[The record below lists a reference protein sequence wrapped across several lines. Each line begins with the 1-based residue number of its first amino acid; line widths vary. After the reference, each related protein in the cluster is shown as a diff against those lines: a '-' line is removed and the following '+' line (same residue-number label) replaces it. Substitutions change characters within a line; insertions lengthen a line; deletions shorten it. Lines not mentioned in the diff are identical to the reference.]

1 MFEPPRR
8 VAIVGGVRIPFARAN
23 TAYVELGNQDMLA
36 AAMKALVDRY
46 NLAGALIGEVAA
58 GAVIK
63 HSRDWNLAR
72 EATLDSGLDPHTPAY
87 DVQRACGTSLTTVAQ
102 LAHRIA
108 LGEIDSAIAGGVDSA
123 SDVPLAYGRKL
134 QRIVLEAARGRSLG
148 ARLAPWLRLRP
159 GHLKPAFSGAAEPR
173 TGLSMGQHCELMVK
187 EWGITR
193 RDQDELAYESHTK
206 AAAAWKE
213 GFFEDL
219 VVPCNGLA
227 IDNNV
232 RADTSPEKL
241 AGLRPAFERD
251 TGTLTA
257 GNSSPL
263 TDGAACVL
271 LASESWARERGLPVL
286 AFFSHYASGAVD
298 YTGIAGSPEGLLLGP
313 TYAVARMLERA
324 RLRLQDFDLYEIHE
338 AFAAQVL
345 CTLKAWE
352 STEYCRT
359 RLGWEQPL
367 GSIDRARMNLR
378 GGSVA
383 LGHPFG
389 ATGARIVAALAK
401 QLAQRGSGR
410 GLISVCTAGG
420 MGVAAILERAA

>member
-1 MFEPPRR
+1 MLEAPRR

-23 TAYVELGNQDMLA
+23 TAYAELGNQDLLA
-36 AAMKALVDRY
+36 AALKALVDRY
-46 NLAGALIGEVAA
+46 NLAGATVGEVAA

-108 LGEIDSAIAGGVDSA
+108 LGEIDSAIAGGADSA
-123 SDVPLAYGRKL
+123 SDVPLAYGRRL
-134 QRIVLEAARGRSLG
+134 QRIVLQAARGRSVG

-159 GHLKPAFSGAAEPR
+159 KHLKPAFSGAAEPR
-173 TGLSMGQHCELMVK
+173 TGLSMGQHCEQMVK
-187 EWGITR
+187 EWGIGR
-193 RDQDELAYESHTK
+193 REQDELACESHSK
-206 AAAAWKE
+206 AAAAWKA
-213 GFFEDL
+213 GFYKDL
-219 VVPCNGLA
+219 VAPCNGLQV
-227 IDNNV
+227 DNNV
-232 RADTSPEKL
+232 RADSSLEKL
-241 AGLRPAFERD
+241 ATLKPAFERE

-271 LASESWARERGLPVL
+271 LASESWAKDRGLPVL
-286 AFFSHYASGAVD
+286 AYFTHYASGAVD
-298 YTGIAGSPEGLLLGP
+298 FTGLAGAPEGLLLGP
-313 TYAVARMLERA
+313 TYAVSRMLERA
-324 RLRLQDFDLYEIHE
+324 RLALQDFDLYEIHE

-352 STEYCRT
+352 SSEYCRK
-359 RLGWEQPL
+359 RLGRNEAL
-367 GSIDRARMNLR
+367 GAIDRAKMNLK
-378 GGSVA
+378 GGTVA

-389 ATGARIVAALAK
+389 ATGARIVAGLAK
-401 QLAQRGSGR
+401 QLAERGSGR

-420 MGVAAILERAA
+420 MGVSAILERQA